1 MICIVMI
8 LVVTFRLYV
17 LSNSCAASTAS
28 CSNLVAKQPE
38 VVPHDEVLKLNYS
51 KSKRVNNSVDITLGL
66 AQDLTR
72 CNTFMNMTKLES
84 YTYRLDILRLL
95 IPPSEQFLTDFKNPC
110 WYANY
115 TFPSNFQY
123 LRYYNRRNIPLSSD
137 LRLLNH
143 FTRTD
148 SKPVKSLQ
156 CLPYFYLVG
165 FPKCGT
171 TALMYYIQKHPE
183 YIPSCTKE
191 PHWWGDYHI
200 LGDKDKDV
208 ASVLYYLKCFDD
220 ATQKIKRLPRKLIT
234 GDGSTST
241 IWKRPIYVNH
251 EDDRLACET
260 PLLIEAIQPGAKY
273 IVMIREPIDFLYS
286 AFYNL
291 CELIKTKN
299 PQTFH
304 EYVERSLEWWK
315 TCIQNYST
323 VQCVYSAHVNAS
335 DPACGRM
342 VQLVHP
348 YIFVSIW
355 LEVIP
360 SRRMLFVKTEELKEN
375 PSDVVREVY
384 KFLELSPLS
393 DKLLTN
399 VLRVQHI
406 NEQKFLHKTG
416 DQKFQMLPST
426 RYLLLKFY
434 KPFNEKLSQLLNDSR
449 FLWKDV
455 YY

>member
-1 MICIVMI
+1 MA
-8 LVVTFRLYV
+8 LLSYV
-17 LSNSCAASTAS
+17 LYNSCAVNTAS
-28 CSNLVAKQPE
+28 CSNLVTKQPE
-38 VVPHDEVLKLNYS
+38 VVPHDEVLKLSFS
-51 KSKRVNNSVDITLGL
+51 KSTTVNNSVDLTPGF
-66 AQDLTR
+66 AEDLVR
-72 CNTFMNMTKLES
+72 CNRLNVMALES
-84 YTYRLDILRLL
+84 YAFRYDALRLF

-110 WYANY
+110 WYVNY

-123 LRYYNRRNIPLSSD
+123 LHYYNRRDIPLSSD
-137 LRLLNH
+137 LKLLSH

-171 TALMYYIQKHPE
+171 TALMHYIQKHPE

-191 PHWWGDYHI
+191 PHWWGNYHI
-200 LGDKDKDV
+200 LGEKNKDV

-220 ATQKIKRLPRKLIT
+220 AAQKITRLPRKMIT
-234 GDGSTST
+234 GEGSTTT

-251 EDDRLACET
+251 DNDRLACET

-286 AFYNL
+286 AFWYF
-291 CELIKTKN
+291 CKLIKKKD

-315 TCIQNYST
+315 TCTQNYST
-323 VQCVYSAHVNAS
+323 VQCVYNTRINSS
-335 DPACGRM
+335 DPGCGRLR
-342 VQLVHP
+342 QLVHP

-355 LEVIP
+355 LQVIP
-360 SRRMLFVKTEELKEN
+360 KERMLFVKTEELKKK
-375 PSDVVREVY
+375 PADVVREVY
-384 KFLELSPLS
+384 KFLEISPLS

-399 VLRVQHI
+399 IVKVQHI
-406 NEQKFLHKTG
+406 NEQNFLHNTV
-416 DQKFQMLPST
+416 DQTFEMLPST
-426 RYLLLKFY
+426 RDLLLKFY
-434 KPFNEKLSQLLNDSR
+434 KPFNEKLAQLLNDSR